1 MEGNQLTVVERA
13 AIALG
18 TPEHEKKLR
27 ELVTQ
32 SASIVEIKNADART
46 QCHSAYMVLKNARVE
61 IEKAGKTAREDATA
75 FSKAVIEE
83 QKRLVAITEAEESRL
98 QGLRDVWDEAREIE
112 KRAKAEAEANRVAG
126 IKLKIEAFMLD
137 AVSVSSKSSPEIA
150 AHADSLDKMAISIDE
165 FAEFTGEAQA
175 KQYQTVK
182 WLRERHADAVA
193 KEAEAKRLEEERA
206 ELARLR
212 AEQEERERQ
221 AAAERAEQERKARAE
236 REAEESRLRT
246 ERQAAEAKLR
256 AEREAHEAEMQAQ
269 RDEIARQQ
277 AEIAA
282 ERRRQEEEASAK
294 RRAEE
299 EARAK
304 ELREAAELAE
314 RLERE
319 QRELE
324 LAENRAARNAPIPTD
339 GTWSVG
345 RDSRCVVTTE
355 PIAGAVGTG
364 HDEFKFYGGHMI
376 CESVWRPA
384 DARLIAAA
392 PRMRALLALFV
403 ETITEPKNAEHTLG
417 AYSHGARIAEAK
429 EILAELEAPFEQ
441 LEAVPA

>member
-1 MEGNQLTVVERA
+1 MEATQLTVVERA

-46 QCHSAYMVLKNARVE
+46 QCHAAYMVLKNARVE

-83 QKRLVAITEAEESRL
+83 QKRLVEITAAEEARL
-98 QGLRDVWDEAREIE
+98 QGLRDVWDEAREAE
-112 KRAKAEAEANRVAG
+112 KREKAEAEARRVAA
-126 IKLKIEAFMLD
+126 IKTRIEAFMLD
-137 AVSVSSKSSPEIA
+137 AVTVASKSSAEIA
-150 AHADSLDKMAISIDE
+150 AHADSVDQMVISIDE

-175 KQYQTVK
+175 KQYETFK
-182 WLRERHADAVA
+182 WLRERHADALVR
-193 KEAEAKRLEEERA
+193 EAEQKRIEDERA

-212 AEQEERERQ
+212 AEQEERERI
-221 AAAERAEQERKARAE
+221 AAAE
-236 REAEESRLRT
+236 REAEEAKLRA
-246 ERQAAEAKLR
+246 ERAAAEAKLR

-282 ERRRQEEEASAK
+282 ERRKQEAEAAAK

-299 EARAK
+299 EERAK
-304 ELREAAELAE
+304 ELREMAEAQE
-314 RLERE
+314 KMERE
-319 QRELE
+319 QRDRE
-324 LAENRAARNAPIPTD
+324 LAANRAERNAKEPTG

-345 RDSRCVVTTE
+345 KHGLTVVTTE
-355 PIAGAVGTG
+355 EIAGSPGTG
-364 HDEFKFYGGHMI
+364 HNDAEYYGGNMI

-384 DARLIAAA
+384 DAHLIAAA
-392 PRMRALLALFV
+392 RDMRDALIRVQLS
-403 ETITEPKNAEHTLG
+403 TEWSCME
-417 AYSHGARIAEAK
+417 SDI
-429 EILAELEAPFEQ
+429 Q
-441 LEAVPA
+441 EAVTAALAKAEYIPTEVVELQPV